1 MLTLANTEPFIRIE
15 LLSKKLASH
24 TDERTGAVTY
34 TGLNVRV
41 LLFHLRVSR
50 AFRNK
55 KKTYDCSA
63 VENRTVHMKKL

>member
-34 TGLNVRV
+34 TGLNVRL
-41 LLFHLRVSR
+41 LLFNLKVGPSGI
-50 AFRNK
+50 K
-55 KKTYDCSA
+55 KKKNLLLFRC
-63 VENRTVHMKKL
+63 KKKKRKKE

>member
-34 TGLNVRV
+34 TGLNVRL
-41 LLFHLRVSR
+41 LLFNLKVGPSGI
-50 AFRNK
+50 K
-55 KKTYDCSA
+55 KK
-63 VENRTVHMKKL
+63 KKCMIVQL